1 MEFRFNAIYHL
12 LMHNDKIW
20 TILLRLWS
28 RSLTP
33 RMHLASDNVRI
44 CCVRFGSGVQTDATF
59 TPNNVGTCSA
69 CCGKDTT
76 HTCETLETMCN
87 VCDWPQQCWKSN
99 SVVLWQS
106 RMEQKK
112 CWELL
117 AQKFN
122 CFQTLHNNSQQHATT
137 TYNIM
142 QKGAQTDATCI
153 KTCNIQQLMLCPLQL
168 FMVNLQSSWGP
179 FFLGWFD
186 KSFGP
191 FVG

>member
-1 MEFRFNAIYHL
+1 MEFRYNAIYHL

-44 CCVRFGSGVQTDATF
+44 CCVRFGRGVQTDATF

-99 SVVLWQS
+99 SVVLCNHVWNERNVGS
-106 RMEQKK
+106 
-112 CWELL
+112 CWLKSL
-117 AQKFN
+117 TVFKL
-122 CFQTLHNNSQQHATT
+122 CTT
-137 TYNIM
+137 TPNN
-142 QKGAQTDATCI
+142 T
-153 KTCNIQQLMLCPLQL
+153 QLQHTTSCKRVHKRTQHVRHVTFNNVVSIAIVYGKFAVFLRT
-168 FMVNLQSSWGP
+168 
-179 FFLGWFD
+179 FFPWLIW
-186 KSFGP
+186 
-191 FVG
+191 

>member
-76 HTCETLETMCN
+76 HTCETLETICN
-87 VCDWPQQCWKSN
+87 VLCVWLAPTMLEEQQCCA
-99 SVVLWQS
+99 LAITYY
-106 RMEQKK
+106 MEQKK

-142 QKGAQTDATCI
+142 QKGAQTDATC
-153 KTCNIQQLMLCPLQL
+153 KKCNIQQCCVHCNCL
-168 FMVNLQSSWGP
+168 W
-179 FFLGWFD
+179 
-186 KSFGP
+186 
-191 FVG
+191 